1 MPSLSN
7 TSDSNR
13 KEGESMKV
21 KQALEL
27 LNDLPLEEDLA
38 IQWYT
43 KEDIETN
50 LERKITREVW
60 EDVCSYA
67 CDEPDMRDFSIP
79 YLLEKMEKENE

>member
-1 MPSLSN
+1 
-7 TSDSNR
+7 
-13 KEGESMKV
+13 MKV

-27 LNDLPLEEDLA
+27 LNDLPLEADLA

-60 EDVCSYA
+60 EGVCEYA

-79 YLLEKMEKENE
+79 YLLEKMEREDG

>member
-1 MPSLSN
+1 
-7 TSDSNR
+7 
-13 KEGESMKV
+13 MKV

-27 LNDLPLEEDLA
+27 LNDLSLEEDLA

-60 EDVCSYA
+60 EDVCEYA

-79 YLLEKMEKENE
+79 YLLEKMEREDG

>member
-1 MPSLSN
+1 LPYEPSG
-7 TSDSNR
+7 R
-13 KEGESMKV
+13 EREGECNMKV

-27 LNDLPLEEDLA
+27 LNDLPLEADLA

-60 EDVCSYA
+60 EDVCEYA

-79 YLLEKMEKENE
+79 YLLEKMEREDG

>member
-1 MPSLSN
+1 
-7 TSDSNR
+7 
-13 KEGESMKV
+13 MKV

-27 LNDLPLEEDLA
+27 LNDLPLEADLA

-60 EDVCSYA
+60 EDVCEYA
-67 CDEPDMRDFSIP
+67 CGEPDMSDFSIP
-79 YLLEKMEKENE
+79 YLLEKMEREDG

>member
-1 MPSLSN
+1 
-7 TSDSNR
+7 
-13 KEGESMKV
+13 MKV

-27 LNDLPLEEDLA
+27 LNDLPLEADLA

-60 EDVCSYA
+60 ESVCEYA
-67 CDEPDMRDFSIP
+67 CGEPDMSDFSIP
-79 YLLEKMEKENE
+79 YLLERAEQDSE

>member
-1 MPSLSN
+1 MLDGSGG
-7 TSDSNR
+7 R
-13 KEGESMKV
+13 EGEGERNMKV

-27 LNDLPLEEDLA
+27 LNDLPLEADLA

-60 EDVCSYA
+60 EDVCEYA

-79 YLLEKMEKENE
+79 YLLEKMEREDG

>member
-1 MPSLSN
+1 
-7 TSDSNR
+7 
-13 KEGESMKV
+13 MKV

-60 EDVCSYA
+60 EDVAQYA
-67 CDEPDMRDFSIP
+67 CGEPDMSDFSIP
-79 YLLEKMEKENE
+79 YLLEKMESGSE

>member
-1 MPSLSN
+1 LLNGPGG
-7 TSDSNR
+7 R
-13 KEGESMKV
+13 EREGERNMKV

-27 LNDLPLEEDLA
+27 LNDLPLEADLA

-60 EDVCSYA
+60 EDVCEYA

-79 YLLEKMEKENE
+79 YLLEKMESDSE